1 MRHRTRHTITAA
13 FAATVLASTAVLA
26 GCSTPP
32 GPGAGDSTASD
43 FKLPSGPKKG
53 KLSIVTKYGN
63 AKYSP
68 YFNDI
73 VKAYE
78 KANPGVDVS
87 IQNAGDQ
94 AYKDKVRVLAA
105 GKKLPDVYFSWPG
118 AFADQF
124 VDAGYATDL
133 SPLLKDTK
141 WGKTFSPA
149 ALKTVEKGGK
159 IYGVPITLDA
169 KVWIYNKQAFKKAG
183 LGIPKT
189 FSDLVNSCSA
199 LKKAGYQPVAF
210 GNQDGWPA
218 VQYLTQLIPQHV
230 PMKTVLKDYRGA
242 KGGFTD
248 PGYVAALKD
257 FQNVISKCGSKG
269 SNAVSDQTV
278 TANFLDSKDAMYFTE
293 SVSFGQ
299 LSHSGGAPKNFEKEW
314 GFFRNPTITGAA
326 GDQSVLAG
334 APDTFMINSQS
345 KHKALAADFLKFMT
359 SKHNGQQLLEQLGWL
374 SPVEGSSDN
383 AKTIPQQHQLAEL
396 INHTN
401 TMAVWLDTAAAP
413 DTAQAFLAG
422 AEGLLSGSRSPEQV
436 MKQVRAA
443 SSGESDQ

>member
-1 MRHRTRHTITAA
+1 MRHPLRRTLTASL
-13 FAATVLASTAVLA
+13 AATVLAGTAILA

-32 GPGAGDSTASD
+32 GPGAGDSTAKD
-43 FKLPSGPKKG
+43 FELPTGPKEG

-73 VKAYE
+73 VKDYE
-78 KANPGVDVS
+78 KANPGVDVT

-105 GKKLPDVYFSWPG
+105 GKKLPDVFFSWPG

-124 VDAGYATDL
+124 IDAGYATDL
-133 SPLLKDTK
+133 SPLLDGTE
-141 WGKTFSPA
+141 WGEQFSSA
-149 ALKTVEKGGK
+149 AMKTVQKDGK

-169 KVWIYNKQAFKKAG
+169 KVWVYNKQAFKKAG
-183 LGIPKT
+183 VGIPKT
-189 FSDLVNSCSA
+189 FSDLVGSCSA

-218 VQYLTQLIPQHV
+218 VQYLTQLIPQRV
-230 PMKTVLKDYRGA
+230 PMETVLKDYRGA
-242 KGGFTD
+242 KGGFTH
-248 PGYVAALKD
+248 PGYVEALKD
-257 FQNVISKCGSKG
+257 FKTVMNKCGRKG
-269 SNAVSDQTV
+269 ANAVSDQTV
-278 TANFLDSKDAMYFTE
+278 TSNFLDGKDAMYFTE

-299 LSHSGGAPKNFEKEW
+299 FSEAGGAPKNFEDTW
-314 GFFRNPTITGAA
+314 GFFRNPPITGAA

-345 KHKALAADFLKFMT
+345 KNKALAADFLKFMA
-359 SKHNGQQLLEQLGWL
+359 SKDNGQKLLEQLGWL
-374 SPVEGSSDN
+374 SPVAGSADN
-383 AKTIPQQHQLAEL
+383 ADTIDQQHQLADL
-396 INHTN
+396 IDDTD

-422 AEGLLSGSRSPEQV
+422 AEGLLAGSLTPEQV

-443 SSGESDQ
+443 ASEESD